1 MMHGPSFVVQSDDDE
16 ETLDLHKPS
25 MFSLP
30 RNNGSAMGGSSY
42 MSPPAGA
49 AGPSL
54 GTDMLI
60 NKKKVSSDV
69 LSIRSGSSSEYT
81 DDTESERGAPRMSFG
96 GNMQR
101 PQVAAAYTPSE
112 SGSGSETDTDSD
124 RNGGYGG
131 ASGGQQGADS
141 MSMRFQ
147 AERSR
152 VEGEMKEK
160 KEILYQ
166 MDRLEAKGYRL
177 PRKFSMQSD
186 LEEMRSEYHRILRE
200 KEVDASV
207 RFQRKMMM
215 AAVTGLEFLNGRFD
229 PFSVQLDGWS
239 EQVHE
244 NITDY
249 DDIFEELHEKYKSS
263 GKKMAPE
270 LRLMM
275 SLSGSAFMFHL
286 TNSMFKQTQVPGVE
300 QVLRSNPDLMKQFQN
315 AAAQQMNNLQSM
327 QQTIQQPGQSP
338 SQPMPSR
345 APGGGGLFSMVGN
358 LFGMNNAGMSGIPTM
373 PSPPPR
379 AREPEIE
386 NIIEDIH
393 KEISSNPPSNYNRVE
408 TMSVSDEEITS
419 IIEDTADLNGLL
431 MNSGTGGKR
440 RGGTRKAG
448 ANQRTLNL

>member
-1 MMHGPSFVVQSDDDE
+1 MMQGPSFVIHTDDEE

-25 MFSLP
+25 NFTLP
-30 RNNGSAMGGSSY
+30 KTYAPPSG
-42 MSPPAGA
+42 PAGP
-49 AGPSL
+49 GL
-54 GTDMLI
+54 GTDLLI
-60 NKKKVSSDV
+60 NKKKVSSDM
-69 LSIRSGSSSEYT
+69 LSMSSGSREPSEYS
-81 DDTESERGAPRMSFG
+81 DDTESERNAPRLSFG
-96 GNMQR
+96 ASQQR
-101 PQVAAAYTPSE
+101 PMMFGGPQSAPSDSG
-112 SGSGSETDTDSD
+112 SGSGSETETDSD
-124 RNGGYGG
+124 GG
-131 ASGGQQGADS
+131 APGNDS
-141 MSMRFQ
+141 MAMRFQ

-152 VEGEMKEK
+152 VESEMREK

-200 KEVDASV
+200 KEVDASI

-215 AAVTGLEFLNGRFD
+215 AMVTGIEFLNGKFD

-249 DDIFEELHEKYKSS
+249 DDIFEELHEKYKST

-270 LRLMM
+270 LRLLM

-286 TNSMFKQTQVPGVE
+286 TNSMFKQTQLPGVE
-300 QVLRSNPDLMKQFQN
+300 QVLRSNPDLMKQFQS

-327 QQTIQQPGQSP
+327 SANIQNAAPQMMSSP
-338 SQPMPSR
+338 STTQSAR
-345 APGGGGLFSMVGN
+345 AGGGGLFSMVGN
-358 LFGMNNAGMSGIPTM
+358 LLGMNSGMPTM
-373 PSPPPR
+373 PTATPLPVQR
-379 AREPEIE
+379 REPEIE

-393 KEISSNPPSNYNRVE
+393 AEISSNPSNLNRVE

-419 IIEDTADLNGLL
+419 IIEDTADLNGIL
-431 MNSGTGGKR
+431 MNTGDRKR
-440 RGGTRKAG
+440 RGGGRKPASSG
-448 ANQRTLNL
+448 ARTLNL

>member
-1 MMHGPSFVVQSDDDE
+1 MMQGPSFVVQSDDDE

-30 RNNGSAMGGSSY
+30 KNASY
-42 MSPPAGA
+42 TAPPPGA

-60 NKKKVSSDV
+60 NKKKVSTDV
-69 LSIRSGSSSEYT
+69 LSIRSGSSGSEYT
-81 DDTESERGAPRMSFG
+81 ETESEPEVPRMSFG
-96 GNMQR
+96 NNR
-101 PQVAAAYTPSE
+101 APVYASSE
-112 SGSGSETDTDSD
+112 SGSGTETETDSD
-124 RNGGYGG
+124 RGKNGGM
-131 ASGGQQGADS
+131 DS

-152 VEGEMKEK
+152 VDAELKEK

-186 LEEMRSEYHRILRE
+186 LEEMRSEFHRILRE
-200 KEVDASV
+200 KEVDASI

-215 AAVTGLEFLNGRFD
+215 AAVTGLEFLNGKFD

-270 LRLMM
+270 LRLLM

-286 TNSMFKQTQVPGVE
+286 TNSMFKQTQLPGVE
-300 QVLRSNPDLMKQFQN
+300 QVLRSNPDLLKQFQN
-315 AAAQQMNNLQSM
+315 AAAQQMNDLQSM
-327 QQTIQQPGQSP
+327 SQTMQQPAPAASP
-338 SQPMPSR
+338 STSAAARGP
-345 APGGGGLFSMVGN
+345 GGGLFSMVGN

-373 PSPPPR
+373 PAPPR
-379 AREPEIE
+379 PREPEIE

-419 IIEDTADLNGLL
+419 IIEDTADLNGIL
-431 MNSGTGGKR
+431 MNSGTGSKR
-440 RGGTRKAG
+440 RGGSRKPATS
-448 ANQRTLNL
+448 QRTLVL

>member
-1 MMHGPSFVVQSDDDE
+1 MMQGPSFVVQSDDDE
-16 ETLDLHKPS
+16 ETLDLRKPS

-30 RNNGSAMGGSSY
+30 KNTPSSY
-42 MSPPAGA
+42 AAPPAGP

-69 LSIRSGSSSEYT
+69 LSIRSGSSGSEYT
-81 DDTESERGAPRMSFG
+81 DETESERGAPRMSFG
-96 GNMQR
+96 NAPAQTFGTR
-101 PQVAAAYTPSE
+101 PPAYAPSE
-112 SGSGSETDTDSD
+112 SGSGSETETGSE
-124 RNGGYGG
+124 GGG
-131 ASGGQQGADS
+131 GADS
-141 MSMRFQ
+141 MTMRFQ

-152 VEGEMKEK
+152 VESEMKEK

-200 KEVDASV
+200 KEVDASI

-215 AAVTGLEFLNGRFD
+215 AMVTGIEFLNGKFD

-270 LRLMM
+270 LRLLM

-286 TNSMFKQTQVPGVE
+286 TNSMFKQTQLPGVE
-300 QVLRSNPDLMKQFQN
+300 QVLRSNPDLMKQFQS

-327 QQTIQQPGQSP
+327 SQSMQAPPPMSP
-338 SQPMPSR
+338 STNAAARGP
-345 APGGGGLFSMVGN
+345 GGGLFSMVGN

-373 PSPPPR
+373 PAPPR

-393 KEISSNPPSNYNRVE
+393 KEISSNPPSNFNRVE

-431 MNSGTGGKR
+431 MNAGGGKR
-440 RGGTRKAG
+440 RGGARKTG
-448 ANQRTLNL
+448 SNQRTLNL

>member
-1 MMHGPSFVVQSDDDE
+1 MMQGPSFVVQSDDDE

-30 RNNGSAMGGSSY
+30 KNSSSGY
-42 MSPPAGA
+42 AAPPVGP

-69 LSIRSGSSSEYT
+69 LSIRSGSSGSEYT
-81 DDTESERGAPRMSFG
+81 DDTESERGAPRMSY
-96 GNMQR
+96 GNMPPR
-101 PQVAAAYTPSE
+101 APAYAPSE
-112 SGSGSETDTDSD
+112 SASGSETETDSD
-124 RNGGYGG
+124 GGPNAGG
-131 ASGGQQGADS
+131 GDS

-152 VEGEMKEK
+152 VETEMKEK

-215 AAVTGLEFLNGRFD
+215 AMVTGIEFLNGKFD

-270 LRLMM
+270 LRLLM

-286 TNSMFKQTQVPGVE
+286 TNSMFKQTQLPGVE
-300 QVLRSNPDLMKQFQN
+300 QVLRSNPDLMKQFQS

-327 QQTIQQPGQSP
+327 SQTMQQPP
-338 SQPMPSR
+338 PAPR
-345 APGGGGLFSMVGN
+345 APPGGGLFSMVGN
-358 LFGMNNAGMSGIPTM
+358 LFGMNNTGMSGIPTM
-373 PSPPPR
+373 PSPPPSR
-379 AREPEIE
+379 PREPEIE

-419 IIEDTADLNGLL
+419 IIEDTADLNGIL
-431 MNSGTGGKR
+431 MNSGTGKR
-440 RGGTRKAG
+440 RGGGSRKTG
-448 ANQRTLNL
+448 GNQRTLNL

>member
-1 MMHGPSFVVQSDDDE
+1 MQGPSFVIHSDDEE

-25 MFSLP
+25 NFSLP
-30 RNNGSAMGGSSY
+30 KNPYTAPTGVT
-42 MSPPAGA
+42 
-49 AGPSL
+49 GPSL
-54 GTDMLI
+54 GTDLLI
-60 NKKKVSSDV
+60 NKKKVSGDM
-69 LSIRSGSSSEYT
+69 LSMSSGSSREPSEAS
-81 DDTESERGAPRMSFG
+81 DDTDSERNAPRLPFG
-96 GNMQR
+96 MRQP
-101 PQVAAAYTPSE
+101 PQPYAQSVS
-112 SGSGSETDTDSD
+112 SGSGSDSSSDTESVVDGMRMNPQMPLQND
-124 RNGGYGG
+124 T
-131 ASGGQQGADS
+131 

-152 VEGEMKEK
+152 LESEMKEK

-215 AAVTGLEFLNGRFD
+215 ALVTGVEFLNGKFD

-249 DDIFEELHEKYKSS
+249 DDIFEELHEKYKST

-270 LRLMM
+270 LRLLM

-286 TNSMFKQTQVPGVE
+286 TNSMFKQTQLPGVE
-300 QVLRSNPDLMKQFQN
+300 QVLRANPELMKQFQS
-315 AAAQQMNNLQSM
+315 AAAQQMNELKTM
-327 QQTIQQPGQSP
+327 QNAMHQPPAPPPMMSSP
-338 SQPMPSR
+338 SSNASARGP
-345 APGGGGLFSMVGN
+345 GGGLFSMVGN
-358 LFGMNNAGMSGIPTM
+358 LFGGGMPTM
-373 PSPPPR
+373 PSATPMPVR
-379 AREPEIE
+379 REPDIE
-386 NIIEDIH
+386 NIIDGIH
-393 KEISSNPPSNYNRVE
+393 AEISSTPPSNMNRVE

-419 IIEDTADLNGLL
+419 IIEDTADLNGILL
-431 MNSGTGGKR
+431 NTADRGKR
-440 RGGTRKAG
+440 RGGNKKQS
-448 ANQRTLNL
+448 NQRTLNL